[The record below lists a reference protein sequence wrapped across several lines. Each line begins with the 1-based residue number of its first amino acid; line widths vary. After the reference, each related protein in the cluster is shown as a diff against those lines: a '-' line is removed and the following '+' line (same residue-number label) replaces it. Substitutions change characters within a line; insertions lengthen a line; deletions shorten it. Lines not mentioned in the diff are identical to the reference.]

1 SLRLD
6 QVDAPKQPYSRRLL
20 WQLAPATAAIRADE
34 LSAVAASL
42 LASLFPLAEHE
53 TIRLLWTVRPSA
65 RPPLPFTPEN
75 RREGYLRALRP
86 KLALPGLAGHG
97 ELRVTA
103 RSAERT
109 AQLLHRPTAVL
120 RSLGTPHGQLVHD
133 AYWYGQV
140 LRLLGQRGRYFSV
153 SELAAVIGWPIDG
166 PDLPG
171 LELGASKRLVPS
183 LALPHTGRLLGTSN
197 LAGVTRPVAL
207 TPTASTRGLY
217 VLGPTGTGKTS
228 LLQNL
233 IRDDLEQGR
242 SLAVIE

>member
-1 SLRLD
+1 MKPGELSWYRLRFPRELSADAVVAALSGFSGVAHRTRLVFDLNATSTGIEHRLAVSPTAVDVVSGNLRAAIPSLRLD
-6 QVDAPKQPYSRRLL
+6 QVDAPKQPHSRRLL
-20 WQLAPATAAIRADE
+20 WQLAPATAASRADA
-34 LSAVAASL
+34 LSGVTASF

-120 RSLGTPHGQLVHD
+120 RSLG
-133 AYWYGQV
+133 
-140 LRLLGQRGRYFSV
+140 
-153 SELAAVIGWPIDG
+153 
-166 PDLPG
+166 
-171 LELGASKRLVPS
+171 
-183 LALPHTGRLLGTSN
+183 
-197 LAGVTRPVAL
+197 
-207 TPTASTRGLY
+207 
-217 VLGPTGTGKTS
+217 
-228 LLQNL
+228 
-233 IRDDLEQGR
+233 
-242 SLAVIE
+242 